1 MTSKR
6 AKSSK
11 RKTTMPSSKKKVVL
25 MRPALDFTRPPEEQQ
40 EALDAFVHGFVRELK
55 KARLRNL

>member
-1 MTSKR
+1 
-6 AKSSK
+6 
-11 RKTTMPSSKKKVVL
+11 MPSSKKKVVL